1 MLNTSNIFVE
11 PFRKVTYDGWTQVFD
26 KWSLPRMN
34 APNWP
39 LRTIAIYY
47 PSTNVDVSTSSKL
60 ISFSSF
66 VSSIGGNLGLFV
78 GFSFISTILFI
89 FKVIEKCN
97 YDLDSSL
104 W

>member
-1 MLNTSNIFVE
+1 
-11 PFRKVTYDGWTQVFD
+11 
-26 KWSLPRMN
+26 MN

-47 PSTNVDVSTSSKL
+47 PSGNVEVSTSSKL

>member
-1 MLNTSNIFVE
+1 M
-11 PFRKVTYDGWTQVFD
+11 D
-26 KWSLPRMN
+26 

-39 LRTIAIYY
+39 FRMIAIYY
-47 PSTNVDVSTSSKL
+47 PATIVDVSTSSEL
-60 ISFSSF
+60 FSFSSF

-78 GFSFISTILFI
+78 GFSFINTILFI
-89 FKVIEKCN
+89 FKVMEKFN